1 MLRTTPKF
9 RLACRPAIALAMAV
23 LAPAAAHAAEQKEG
37 MPQLNFANPLTLSQ
51 VFWMGVIF
59 LVLYLVV
66 KSWGLPQVARV
77 VDARN
82 ASITR
87 DLDKAKQAK
96 AEADA
101 AVEELTAV
109 TKRSHAEAQAE
120 IAEALAKAK
129 REAAAEAEALNRRL
143 DAELAGAERQIAEA
157 RGKAMGAL
165 GDVATDT
172 ARALLGRLLGVGV
185 DDQMIGQAVAGAIA
199 VRDRG

>member
-1 MLRTTPKF
+1 MSRSTLTF
-9 RLACRPAIALAMAV
+9 RLARRLATAVAVAMLTPAV
-23 LAPAAAHAAEQKEG
+23 AHAAEHKGG
-37 MPQLNFANPLTLSQ
+37 MPQLDFANPLTLSQ

-59 LVLYLVV
+59 LVLYLLV

-82 ASITR
+82 ASIVR

-129 REAAAEAEALNRRL
+129 REAAAEAEALNQRL

-157 RGKAMGAL
+157 RNKAMSAL
-165 GDVATDT
+165 GTVATET
-172 ARALLGRLLGVGV
+172 ARALLSRLVGPGI
-185 DDQMIGQAVAGAIA
+185 DEQAIGQAVGSAIA
-199 VRDRG
+199 ARGQG